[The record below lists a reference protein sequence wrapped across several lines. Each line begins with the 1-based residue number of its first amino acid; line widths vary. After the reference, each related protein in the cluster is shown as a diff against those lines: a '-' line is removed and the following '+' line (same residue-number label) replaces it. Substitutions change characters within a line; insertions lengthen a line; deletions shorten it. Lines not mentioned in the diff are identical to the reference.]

1 MSVKG
6 NKTAIGVFVVLGLVL
21 LVVGISV
28 FGSGMLFK
36 RADRYTLF
44 FDGTVKGLAAGAP
57 VIFRGVKIG
66 NVDSVNLLYDCK
78 SDDVY
83 IMVVIEVELSRVK
96 GVPDCFGYPRYEE
109 LVESGLRARLE
120 SQSLVT
126 GQLMVSFDFYGDV
139 PANLK
144 RIPVQYPELPTI
156 PMPKS
161 LFEIVQHLPIREIA
175 DNVNST
181 AAGLNTLVNSPDF
194 QSIVKVAPE
203 ITGAARS
210 LRLLLEYLEQ
220 HPESLLKGKSAE

>member
-1 MSVKG
+1 MSIKA
-6 NKTAIGVFVVLGLVL
+6 NKTAIGVFVVLGLAL
-21 LVVGISV
+21 LVAGISV

-66 NVDSVNLLYDCK
+66 NVESVNLLYDCK

-109 LVESGLRARLE
+109 LIETGLRARLE

-126 GQLMVSFDFYGDV
+126 GQLMVSFDFFEDV
-139 PANLK
+139 PASLK
-144 RIPVQYPELPTI
+144 RIPVQFPELPTI

-161 LFEIVQHLPIREIA
+161 LFEIMQGLPIREIA
-175 DNVNST
+175 DNVSGT
-181 AAGLNTLVNSPDF
+181 AAGLNALVNSQDF
-194 QSIVKVAPE
+194 QAIGKVAPE
-203 ITGAARS
+203 ITAAARS